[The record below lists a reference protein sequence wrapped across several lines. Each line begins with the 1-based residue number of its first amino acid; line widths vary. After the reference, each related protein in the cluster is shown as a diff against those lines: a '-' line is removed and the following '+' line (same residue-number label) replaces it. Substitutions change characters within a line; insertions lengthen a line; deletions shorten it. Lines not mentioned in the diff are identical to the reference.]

1 MGFPVPPSISAYDPE
16 GVGQM
21 VEMYVDRVYTE
32 QVVLNIGENIGALII
47 YTREEWRGK
56 EIQVSLKGKPSAK
69 LVHTAVWERRFNGR
83 TMFAGVYP
91 ALPQGNYIIWTH
103 PSREVT
109 IAGGSVAEIDLR
121 DATDMYMPYVDHAH
135 LSEQSI

>member
-1 MGFPVPPSISAYDPE
+1 
-16 GVGQM
+16 M

-32 QVVLNIGENIGALII
+32 QVVLNIGEDIGALII

-56 EIQVSLKGKPSAK
+56 EIQVSLKGNPSAK

-109 IAGGSVAEIDLR
+109 IAGGSVAEVDLR
-121 DATDMYMPYVDHAH
+121 DVTDMYVPYADHAH
-135 LSEQSI
+135 LYDQNACSAGARDMLPPRYQ